1 MLHRLK
7 GVIERFRKRFLA
19 LLKYIADYKILLFS
33 LTYLFS
39 TYIYLKFLRN
49 IEQSVA
55 IGLIVLLSALSFFF
69 LVEIFSLRNTGKDK
83 EGRKEENDSL
93 SKDVHFFSI
102 GFFVITA
109 MLFSFTRI
117 ISILTKEAL
126 LAKESPCFTN
136 EKVSFEGFV
145 YDEPDKKYIKQTLYI
160 KQLQDISVNGQILSK
175 NHGFILTKV
184 DNYED
189 FKIGQVCNFSGT
201 LVEPENFDDFDYKQY
216 LHNQEVFYILENPSY
231 DCSPVNE
238 KGEGI
243 AIREGNPIKNFLIDL
258 KNNLIEKIDNSLHEH
273 SSSLLAGIL
282 FGQDRRLEKGFEE
295 RTRITGVSHITAAS
309 GYNITI
315 LVIAINKLL
324 FFLPKKMKIL
334 FSICIIWSFALL
346 SGLSSSIIRACI
358 MSSLSLMAVF
368 FGREGVVHITTPL
381 VCLIFVIFDPLI
393 ILDVGFALSVSA
405 ILGLTYILPV
415 FEQGKEAVVGRLNKR
430 LKKKKK
436 NSKLKLQ
443 FLNDYI
449 FPTLSCTISTL
460 PVSVL
465 NFKTLSLWSLPVNA
479 VILPV
484 VEGTML
490 WGVLSLVFYEIHEGL
505 SRLFFTVVD
514 LQLKFFEYVVN
525 LIGGLGIGYWEL
537 PSQISTFVSICIF
550 SVIFLSVIYFYP
562 IENEQY
568 NYYLKNS

>member
-19 LLKYIADYKILLFS
+19 LLKYILDYKILLFS
-33 LTYLFS
+33 LIYLFS
-39 TYIYLKFLRN
+39 TYIYLKLLRN
-49 IEQSVA
+49 IEGTIT
-55 IGLIVLLSALSFFF
+55 IGLIVF
-69 LVEIFSLRNTGKDK
+69 LVVVILYFLVKFLYLRNIRKGR
-83 EGRKEENDSL
+83 EGREGKKDNVQE
-93 SKDVHFFSI
+93 DVHFFGI
-102 GFFVITA
+102 GFFVIIA
-109 MLFSFTRI
+109 IFLSFVRI
-117 ISILTKEAL
+117 VPILTKEDL
-126 LAKESPCFTN
+126 LAKESLRFTN

-160 KQLQDISVNGQILSK
+160 KQLQDISVDGQVLSK

-184 DNYED
+184 DNYEN
-189 FKIGQVCNFSGT
+189 FRIGQVCQFSGT

-216 LHNQEVFYILENPSY
+216 LHNQRVFYILENPTY
-231 DCSPVNE
+231 DCPVADE
-238 KGEGI
+238 EEEGDTVRKGNTV
-243 AIREGNPIKNFLIDL
+243 RNFLIDL
-258 KNNLIEKIDNSLHEH
+258 KNNLIEKIDSSLHEH

-315 LVIAINKLL
+315 LVIAVNKLL
-324 FFLPKKMKIL
+324 FFLPKKIKIL
-334 FSICIIWSFALL
+334 LSMGIIWCFALL

-358 MSSLSLMAVF
+358 MSSLSLIAVF
-368 FGREGVVHITTPL
+368 FGRESVVHITIPL
-381 VCLIFVIFDPLI
+381 VCLIFVIFNPLI

-405 ILGLTYILPV
+405 ILGLTYILPI
-415 FEQGKEAVVGRLNKR
+415 FEQRKGSR
-430 LKKKKK
+430 
-436 NSKLKLQ
+436 LKLQ
-443 FLNDYI
+443 FLSDYV

-479 VILPV
+479 VILPI

-490 WGVLSLVFYEIHEGL
+490 WGVLSLLFYEIHEGL
-505 SRLFFTVVD
+505 SQFLFTVVD
-514 LQLKFFEYVVN
+514 LQLKFFEYVVD
-525 LIGGLGIGYWEL
+525 LVGGLGIGYWEL
-537 PSQISTFVSICIF
+537 SCQISTFVSICIF
-550 SVIFLSVIYFYP
+550 SVIFLLVIYFYP

>member
-1 MLHRLK
+1 MLRRLK

-19 LLKYIADYKILLFS
+19 LLKYILDYKILLFS

-39 TYIYLKFLRN
+39 TYIYLKLLRN
-49 IEQSVA
+49 IEQGVA
-55 IGLIVLLSALSFFF
+55 IGLIVLLSALSLFF
-69 LVEIFSLRNTGKDK
+69 LVEIFSLRNIGKDK
-83 EGRKEENDSL
+83 EGRKEEKDSL

-109 MLFSFTRI
+109 IFFSFIRI
-117 ISILTKEAL
+117 APILTKEAL
-126 LAKESPCFTN
+126 LARESSRFTN
-136 EKVSFEGFV
+136 EKVSFEG
-145 YDEPDKKYIKQTLYI
+145 YMCNEPDKKYIKQTLYI

-201 LVEPENFDDFDYKQY
+201 LVEPENFDDFNYKQY
-216 LHNQEVFYILENPSY
+216 LHNQEVFYILEDPAY
-231 DCSPVNE
+231 DCFPVGKKSEEN
-238 KGEGI
+238 
-243 AIREGNPIKNFLIDL
+243 ALREGNAVKNFLIDL

-282 FGQDRRLEKGFEE
+282 FGQNRRLEKGFEE
-295 RTRITGVSHITAAS
+295 KTRITGVSHITAAS

-315 LVIAINKLL
+315 LAIAVNKLL

-334 FSICIIWSFALL
+334 FSMIIIWCFALL

-358 MSSLSLMAVF
+358 MFSLSLIAVF
-368 FGREGVVHITTPL
+368 FGRESVVHITIPL
-381 VCLIFVIFDPLI
+381 VCFIFVIFDPLI

-405 ILGLTYILPV
+405 ILGLTYILPI
-415 FEQGKEAVVGRLNKR
+415 FEQGKGSRLR
-430 LKKKKK
+430 
-436 NSKLKLQ
+436 LQ
-443 FLNDYI
+443 FLSDYV

-465 NFKTLSLWSLPVNA
+465 NFKTFSLWSLPVNA

-490 WGVLSLVFYEIHEGL
+490 WGALSLLFYEIHKEL
-505 SRLFFTVVD
+505 SQFFFTVID

-525 LIGGLGIGYWEL
+525 LVGGLGFGYWEL
-537 PSQISTFVSICIF
+537 SPQISTFVSICIF
-550 SVIFLSVIYFYP
+550 SVIFLLVIYFYP